1 MGNALLVAWR
11 GGTPERGTW
20 QPVGRLEHDGGLYR
34 FVYTRGA
41 TMLPGFQPFSGME
54 NLEEVYESE
63 EIFPVFAN
71 RLLPKSRPEYEAFLR
86 WGGFSPDNPP
96 DPISLLGVTEGRR
109 QTDSIEVFP
118 CPVPDSY
125 GCYLNKFFVHGLR
138 WMPAASHER
147 VARLAD
153 GEKLYPMPDLCNE
166 NDPEAVALR
175 TGDPD
180 RVLVG
185 YVPRY
190 LARDVRKLIGE
201 CKPEFISV
209 FAERLNKDAPLQQR
223 LLCRMNTC
231 WPQGFLPCD
240 DEAFRPIPAQVAVRC
255 PA

>member
-1 MGNALLVAWR
+1 M
-11 GGTPERGTW
+11 
-20 QPVGRLEHDGGLYR
+20 
-34 FVYTRGA
+34 
-41 TMLPGFQPFSGME
+41 
-54 NLEEVYESE
+54 
-63 EIFPVFAN
+63 
-71 RLLPKSRPEYEAFLR
+71 
-86 WGGFSPDNPP
+86 
-96 DPISLLGVTEGRR
+96 
-109 QTDSIEVFP
+109 FP